1 MHTHHQ
7 PGQPGPATGSR
18 RFTIHAPCDDLG
30 EMVASAMRR
39 APEVVEFAGFEP
51 ADARIPSAIELLKNT
66 GHAVMVTPGQHG
78 KHSQ

>member
-1 MHTHHQ
+1 MHTQHQ
-7 PGQPGPATGSR
+7 PGPPGPSTGSR
-18 RFTIHAPCDDLG
+18 RFTIQAPCDDLG

-66 GHAVMVTPGQHG
+66 GHAVVATPRQQR
-78 KHSQ
+78 KQSQ